1 MKRWLISLLY
11 IVVLM
16 GCTSN
21 DSSVV
26 VSENVLPDEFHEV
39 AYEQER
45 NTRQY
50 LVMKASDSSTLDQLW
65 NYYNFQG
72 EPKER
77 EFEDKGVIFIGT
89 YESSC
94 KVVVSSIKKKET
106 EIHVDLDHE
115 IGSGGCEDIAVPR
128 SFVIEWDKDEVKELS
143 FVVFKEGH
151 DDIRVPVKSLEE
163 IAD

>member
-1 MKRWLISLLY
+1 MKRWLISLLF
-11 IVVLM
+11 IVFLM
-16 GCTSN
+16 GCTGN

-26 VSENVLPDEFHEV
+26 VTESVLPDEFHEV

-72 EPKER
+72 KPKEM
-77 EFEDKGVIFIGT
+77 EFKDKGVIFIGT

-94 KVVVSSIKKKET
+94 KSVVSSIKKKET
-106 EIHVDLDHE
+106 EIHVDLDQE
-115 IGSGGCEDIAVPR
+115 MSSGGCADIAEPR

-151 DDIRVPVKSLEE
+151 DDIRVPVKSLVEMEE
-163 IAD
+163 